1 MPRINLLPWRDEQ
14 RAQIRNQFYV
24 ACGIALGVA
33 ALFTFMGS
41 FTMSTIIDAQYA
53 RNNLLE
59 IEIKAL
65 DERIAEILGLEK
77 EKDRLVA
84 RMKIIEQLQQSRPEI
99 VHVFD
104 ELVRALPDGVYLI
117 SVKQSGQRLE
127 IRGAA
132 ESNTRVS
139 AFMRNL
145 DKSEWFLDPDLEVV
159 KVKDDRSREGMTAS
173 EFIVIARQVVTN
185 SEMDI

>member
-14 RAQIRNQFYV
+14 RALIRNQFYV
-24 ACGIALGVA
+24 SCGIALGVA

-41 FTMSTIIDAQYA
+41 VTMSTIIDAQYA

-65 DERIAEILGLEK
+65 DERIAEILDLEK

-159 KVKDDRSREGMTAS
+159 EVKSDRSREGMTAS
-173 EFIVIARQVVTN
+173 EFTVIALQVVTN
-185 SEMDI
+185 SEMDT

>member
-14 RAQIRNQFYV
+14 RAQIRNQFYISAGV
-24 ACGIALGVA
+24 AFGIA
-33 ALFTFMGS
+33 ALFTFLGS

-59 IEIKAL
+59 IEIKTL
-65 DERIAEILGLEK
+65 DQRIAEILDLEK

-104 ELVRALPDGVYLI
+104 ELVRVLPDGVYLI

-127 IRGAA
+127 IKGMA

-145 DKSEWFLDPDLEVV
+145 DKSEWFLNPDLEVV
-159 KVKDDRSREGMTAS
+159 EVKDDRSGSNKNAS
-173 EFIVIARQVVTN
+173 EFTVTTLQVVTN
-185 SEMDI
+185 SEMDT